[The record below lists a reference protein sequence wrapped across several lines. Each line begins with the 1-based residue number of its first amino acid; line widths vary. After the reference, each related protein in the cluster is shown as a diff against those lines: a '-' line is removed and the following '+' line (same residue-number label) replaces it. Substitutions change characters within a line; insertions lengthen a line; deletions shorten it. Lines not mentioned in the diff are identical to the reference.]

1 MAIEFKLPVLGENI
15 DSGKIVKI
23 FISPGDKVDKDQ
35 PVLELETDKAAIEV
49 PSNVVGI
56 VNNIH
61 IREGEEVAV
70 GQVIFSLEGDGV
82 EAPVIDTSDT
92 HIARETHPKP
102 LVKEHPKGVKGTPS
116 DLESVSLLE
125 TGFSPDE
132 IVSVPATPSVRRLAR
147 EIGVD
152 LSKVTG
158 TGKNGRIS
166 ADDIKAHAKSVLQS
180 EGIGNASGGG
190 PISIP
195 LPDFSNW
202 GSTERK
208 PMTNVRRATADHVS
222 LAWKTCPHVTQFE
235 KADITELDALRRSYV
250 KKADVAGGKLTI
262 TTILLKVLASALEAF
277 PDFNA
282 SVDTSTAEIIYKH
295 YFNIGV
301 AVDTERGLLVPVIRD
316 VDRKNIIELTNELGE
331 VSERARD
338 GKLLPDEMQG
348 GSMTITN
355 LGGIG
360 GTYFTPII
368 NYPEVAILGV
378 ARSALEPLY
387 VNGTIQ
393 PRTML
398 PLSLSYDH
406 RIIDG
411 AAAAR
416 FLRWVASALES
427 PSQILSEG

>member
-23 FISPGDKVDKDQ
+23 FITPGDKVDKDQ

-49 PSNVVGI
+49 PSNVVG
-56 VNNIH
+56 VVSTIH
-61 IREGEEVAV
+61 VREGEEASV
-70 GQVIFSLEGDGV
+70 GQVIFALEGDGDEV
-82 EAPVIDTSDT
+82 SVIDTG
-92 HIARETHPKP
+92 ETQISEQAPPKP
-102 LVKEHPKGVKGTPS
+102 LLEERPKGVREMSP
-116 DLESVSLLE
+116 DLEPMTPLE
-125 TGFSPDE
+125 TVTSPDE
-132 IVSVPATPSVRRLAR
+132 EVFVPATPSVRRLAR

-152 LSKVTG
+152 LSRVTG
-158 TGKNGRIS
+158 TGKDGRIT
-166 ADDIKAHAKSVLQS
+166 ADDIKTHAKSILQS
-180 EGIGNASGGG
+180 EEPNNVFGDGLTT
-190 PISIP
+190 IP

-208 PMTNVRRATADHVS
+208 PMTNVRRTTADHVS
-222 LAWKTCPHVTQFE
+222 RAWTTCPHVTQFD
-235 KADITELDALRRSYV
+235 KADITDLDKLRRRYV
-250 KKADVAGGKLTI
+250 EKADVIAGKLTI
-262 TTILLKVLASALEAF
+262 TAFLLKVLASALEVF
-277 PDFNA
+277 LDFNA
-282 SVDTSTAEIIYKH
+282 SVDTSTAEIVYKH

-316 VDRKNIIELTNELGE
+316 VDRKNIIELANELSG
-331 VSERARD
+331 VSERARS

-378 ARSALEPLY
+378 ARSTLEPLY
-387 VNGTIQ
+387 VDGTIQ
-393 PRTML
+393 PRTIL

-411 AAAAR
+411 AVAAR
-416 FLRWVASALES
+416 FLRWVANALEN
-427 PSQILSEG
+427 PSLNLPEG